1 MKNSKLKEEY
11 MKEEYMKEESF
22 WHVTNKKNLESIRE
36 NGLIPKDG
44 KRDGVLK
51 SEIDPVPRVF
61 FSHGL
66 EAVLWQ
72 ANNLAYL
79 IDNFCTEQIE
89 VKEDGYNRKELNK
102 EIKKFLEDK
111 ENGKENTKGFIDI
124 GLFLQEKINS
134 KGISKSITEKDLE
147 MVSYNLTKSLWENSI
162 YIKANLEDG
171 IDYSYEKDFNYIR
184 GGKTKPMDKANMHTF
199 EGRSIES
206 EKLEVM
212 SDNEGKPLNSWE
224 VLKQMAEYYKKEN
237 PDKEHLPVRV
247 TSRGYTDENGK
258 TVILEDTPEKD
269 YISIFMDME
278 KNIEEQEKVGKMV
291 KGFAKD
297 KEVCLRT
304 KETEKIFDDLE
315 KDIERDVD
323 KEREEDDNNRY

>member
-1 MKNSKLKEEY
+1 MKNSKIKEEY
-11 MKEEYMKEESF
+11 MKEEAF

-199 EGRSIES
+199 ERRSIDS

-212 SDNEGKPLNSWE
+212 SDDEGKTLNSWE

-269 YISIFMDME
+269 YISIFMDIE
-278 KNIEEQEKVGKMV
+278 KNIEEQEKISKMI

-315 KDIERDVD
+315 KDVEKWKEIEENDSD
-323 KEREEDDNNRY
+323 RY

>member
-1 MKNSKLKEEY
+1 MRNSKL
-11 MKEEYMKEESF
+11 KEEYMKEESF

-134 KGISKSITEKDLE
+134 KGISKNITEKDLE

-184 GGKTKPMDKANMHTF
+184 GGKTKTMDKANMHTF
-199 EGRSIES
+199 EGKNIDT
-206 EKLEVM
+206 EKLEVI
-212 SDNEGKPLNSWE
+212 SDNAGKPLNSWE

-278 KNIEEQEKVGKMV
+278 KNIEEQEKISKMI

-315 KDIERDVD
+315 KDMELEKGKEIEENDS
-323 KEREEDDNNRY
+323 NRY

>member
-1 MKNSKLKEEY
+1 MRNSKL
-11 MKEEYMKEESF
+11 KEEYMKEESF

-36 NGLIPKDG
+36 KGMVPKDG
-44 KRDGVLK
+44 KREGVLK

-79 IDNFCTEQIE
+79 IDNFCTEQIK

-199 EGRSIES
+199 EGRSIDS

-212 SDNEGKPLNSWE
+212 SDDEGKPLNSWE

-269 YISIFMDME
+269 YISIFIGME
-278 KNIEEQEKVGKMV
+278 KNIEEQEKISKMI

-315 KDIERDVD
+315 KDMELEKGKEIEENDSD
-323 KEREEDDNNRY
+323 RY

>member
-1 MKNSKLKEEY
+1 MKNSKI
-11 MKEEYMKEESF
+11 KEEYMKEESF

-79 IDNFCTEQIE
+79 IDNFCTEQIK

-199 EGRSIES
+199 EGRSIDS
-206 EKLEVM
+206 GKLEVM
-212 SDNEGKPLNSWE
+212 SDDEGKPLNSWE

-269 YISIFMDME
+269 YISIFIDME

-315 KDIERDVD
+315 KDIERDID

>member
-1 MKNSKLKEEY
+1 MKNSKL
-11 MKEEYMKEESF
+11 KEEYMKEESF
-22 WHVTNKKNLESIRE
+22 WHVTNKKNIESIRE

-79 IDNFCTEQIE
+79 IDNICTEQIE
-89 VKEDGYNRKELNK
+89 DKEDGYNRKELNK

-111 ENGKENTKGFIDI
+111 EDGKENTKGFIDI

-134 KGISKSITEKDLE
+134 KGISKSITKKDLE
-147 MVSYNLTKSLWENSI
+147 KVVYNLIKSFWENSI

-199 EGRSIES
+199 EGRSIDS
-206 EKLEVM
+206 EKLKVM
-212 SDNEGKPLNSWE
+212 SDDEGKPLNSWE
-224 VLKQMAEYYKKEN
+224 VLKQMVEYYKKEN

-269 YISIFMDME
+269 YISIFIDME
-278 KNIEEQEKVGKMV
+278 KNIEEQEKISKMT
-291 KGFAKD
+291 KSFAKD

-315 KDIERDVD
+315 KDIERDVEKG
-323 KEREEDDNNRY
+323 KEIEENDSDRY

>member
-1 MKNSKLKEEY
+1 MRNSKL
-11 MKEEYMKEESF
+11 KEEYMKEESF

-36 NGLIPKDG
+36 KGMVPKDG

-147 MVSYNLTKSLWENSI
+147 KVAYNLTKSLWENSI
-162 YIKANLEDG
+162 YIKANLKDG

-269 YISIFMDME
+269 YISIFMDIE
-278 KNIEEQEKVGKMV
+278 KNIEEQEKISKMI

-315 KDIERDVD
+315 KDMELEKGKEIEENDSD
-323 KEREEDDNNRY
+323 RY

>member
-147 MVSYNLTKSLWENSI
+147 KVAYNLTKSLWENSI
-162 YIKANLEDG
+162 YIKANLKDG

>member
-1 MKNSKLKEEY
+1 MRNSKL
-11 MKEEYMKEESF
+11 KEEYMKEESF

-199 EGRSIES
+199 EGRSIDS
-206 EKLEVM
+206 GKLEVM
-212 SDNEGKPLNSWE
+212 SDDEGKPLNSWK

-269 YISIFMDME
+269 YISIFMDIE
-278 KNIEEQEKVGKMV
+278 KNIEEQEKISKMI

-315 KDIERDVD
+315 KDIEKG
-323 KEREEDDNNRY
+323 KEIEKNDSDRY

>member
-1 MKNSKLKEEY
+1 MKNSKL
-11 MKEEYMKEESF
+11 KEEYMKEESF

-199 EGRSIES
+199 EGRSIDS
-206 EKLEVM
+206 GKLEVM
-212 SDNEGKPLNSWE
+212 SDNAGKPLNSWE

-237 PDKEHLPVRV
+237 PDKEYLPVRV

-269 YISIFMDME
+269 YISIFMDIE
-278 KNIEEQEKVGKMV
+278 KNIEEKEKISKMI

-315 KDIERDVD
+315 KDIEKG
-323 KEREEDDNNRY
+323 KEIEENDSDRY

>member
-1 MKNSKLKEEY
+1 MRNSKLKE
-11 MKEEYMKEESF
+11 KYMKEESF
-22 WHVTNKKNLESIRE
+22 WHVTNKKNLERIRE

-79 IDNFCTEQIE
+79 IDNFCTEQIK

-147 MVSYNLTKSLWENSI
+147 KVAYNLTKSLWENSI

-199 EGRSIES
+199 EGRSIDS

-212 SDNEGKPLNSWE
+212 SDDEGKPLNSWE

-278 KNIEEQEKVGKMV
+278 KNIEEQEKISKMI

-315 KDIERDVD
+315 KDMELEKGKEIEENGSD
-323 KEREEDDNNRY
+323 RY

>member
-1 MKNSKLKEEY
+1 MKNSKL
-11 MKEEYMKEESF
+11 KEEYMKEESF
-22 WHVTNKKNLESIRE
+22 WHVTNKKNLDSIRE
-36 NGLIPKDG
+36 KGILPKDG

-61 FSHGL
+61 FSHGI
-66 EAVLWQ
+66 EAAIWQ

-79 IDNFCTEQIE
+79 IDNICTEQIE
-89 VKEDGYNRKELNK
+89 DKEDGYNRKELNK

-111 ENGKENTKGFIDI
+111 EDGKENTKGFIDI

-134 KGISKSITEKDLE
+134 KGISKSITKKDLE
-147 MVSYNLTKSLWENSI
+147 KVAYNLTKSFWENSI

-184 GGKTKPMDKANMHTF
+184 DGKTKPMDKANMHTF
-199 EGRSIES
+199 EGRSIDS

-212 SDNEGKPLNSWE
+212 SDDEGKPLNSWE

-237 PDKEHLPVRV
+237 PNKEHLPVRV

-278 KNIEEQEKVGKMV
+278 KNIEEQEKISKMT
-291 KGFAKD
+291 KSFAKD

-315 KDIERDVD
+315 KDMELEKGKEIEENDSD
-323 KEREEDDNNRY
+323 RY

>member
-1 MKNSKLKEEY
+1 MKNSKL
-11 MKEEYMKEESF
+11 KEEYMKEESF

-36 NGLIPKDG
+36 KGMVPKDG
-44 KRDGVLK
+44 KREGVLK

-79 IDNFCTEQIE
+79 IDNFCTEQIK

-199 EGRSIES
+199 EGRSIDS
-206 EKLEVM
+206 GKLEVM
-212 SDNEGKPLNSWE
+212 SDDEGKPLNSWE

-315 KDIERDVD
+315 KDIERDID

>member
-1 MKNSKLKEEY
+1 MRNSKL
-11 MKEEYMKEESF
+11 KEEYMKEESF

-36 NGLIPKDG
+36 KGMVPKDG
-44 KRDGVLK
+44 KREGVLK

-79 IDNFCTEQIE
+79 IDNFCTEQIK

-199 EGRSIES
+199 EGRSIDS
-206 EKLEVM
+206 GKLEVM
-212 SDNEGKPLNSWE
+212 SDDEGKPLNSWE

-269 YISIFMDME
+269 YISIFMGME
-278 KNIEEQEKVGKMV
+278 KNIEEQEKISKMI

-315 KDIERDVD
+315 KDMELEKGKEIEENDSDRC
-323 KEREEDDNNRY
+323 

>member
-1 MKNSKLKEEY
+1 MRNSKL
-11 MKEEYMKEESF
+11 KEEYMKEESF

-36 NGLIPKDG
+36 KGMVPKDG
-44 KRDGVLK
+44 KREGVLK

-79 IDNFCTEQIE
+79 IDNFCTEQIK

-199 EGRSIES
+199 EGRSIDS
-206 EKLEVM
+206 GKLEVM
-212 SDNEGKPLNSWE
+212 SDDEGKPLNSWE

-269 YISIFMDME
+269 YISIFMGME
-278 KNIEEQEKVGKMV
+278 KNIEEQEKISKMI

-315 KDIERDVD
+315 KDMELEKGKEIEENDSD
-323 KEREEDDNNRY
+323 RY

>member
-1 MKNSKLKEEY
+1 MKNSKL
-11 MKEEYMKEESF
+11 KEEYMKEESF

-36 NGLIPKDG
+36 KGMVPKDG

-51 SEIDPVPRVF
+51 SDIDPVPRVF

-124 GLFLQEKINS
+124 GLFLQEKINN

-199 EGRSIES
+199 EGRSIDS

-212 SDNEGKPLNSWE
+212 SDDEGKPLNSWE

-278 KNIEEQEKVGKMV
+278 KNIEEQENISKMT
-291 KGFAKD
+291 KSFAKD

-315 KDIERDVD
+315 KDIEKG
-323 KEREEDDNNRY
+323 KEIEENDSDRY

>member
-1 MKNSKLKEEY
+1 MKNSKL
-11 MKEEYMKEESF
+11 KEEYMKEESF

-36 NGLIPKDG
+36 KGMVPKDG
-44 KRDGVLK
+44 KREGVLK

-79 IDNFCTEQIE
+79 IDNFCTEQIK

-199 EGRSIES
+199 EGRSIDS
-206 EKLEVM
+206 GKLEVM
-212 SDNEGKPLNSWE
+212 SDDEGKPLNSWE

-278 KNIEEQEKVGKMV
+278 KNIEEQEKISKMI

-315 KDIERDVD
+315 KDMELEKGKEIEENDSD
-323 KEREEDDNNRY
+323 RY

>member
-1 MKNSKLKEEY
+1 MKNSKLKE
-11 MKEEYMKEESF
+11 KYMKEESF
-22 WHVTNKKNLESIRE
+22 WHVTNKKNLDSIRE
-36 NGLIPKDG
+36 KGMVPKDG
-44 KRDGVLK
+44 KREGVLK

-79 IDNFCTEQIE
+79 IDNFCTEQIK

-111 ENGKENTKGFIDI
+111 EDGKENTKGFIDI

-199 EGRSIES
+199 EGRSIDS

-212 SDNEGKPLNSWE
+212 SDDEGKPLNSWE
-224 VLKQMAEYYKKEN
+224 VLKKMAEYYKKEN

-278 KNIEEQEKVGKMV
+278 KNIEEQEKISKMT
-291 KGFAKD
+291 KSFAKD

-315 KDIERDVD
+315 KDIERDVEKG
-323 KEREEDDNNRY
+323 KEIEENDSDRY

>member
-1 MKNSKLKEEY
+1 MRNSKL
-11 MKEEYMKEESF
+11 KEEYMKEESF

-199 EGRSIES
+199 EGRSIDS

-212 SDNEGKPLNSWE
+212 SDNAGKPLNSWE

-258 TVILEDTPEKD
+258 TVIVEDTLEKD

-278 KNIEEQEKVGKMV
+278 KNIEEQEKISKMI

-315 KDIERDVD
+315 KDVEKGKEIEENDSD
-323 KEREEDDNNRY
+323 RY

>member
-1 MKNSKLKEEY
+1 MRNSKL
-11 MKEEYMKEESF
+11 KEEYMKEESF

-36 NGLIPKDG
+36 KGMVPKDG
-44 KRDGVLK
+44 KREGVLK

-79 IDNFCTEQIE
+79 IDNFCTEQIK

-199 EGRSIES
+199 EGRSIDS
-206 EKLEVM
+206 GKLEVM
-212 SDNEGKPLNSWE
+212 SDDEGKPLNSWE

-269 YISIFMDME
+269 YISIFMEME
-278 KNIEEQEKVGKMV
+278 KNIEEQEKISKMT
-291 KGFAKD
+291 KSFAKD

-315 KDIERDVD
+315 KDMELEKGKEIEENDSD
-323 KEREEDDNNRY
+323 RY

>member
-1 MKNSKLKEEY
+1 MKNSKL
-11 MKEEYMKEESF
+11 KEEYMKEESF

-36 NGLIPKDG
+36 KGMVPKDG

-199 EGRSIES
+199 ERRSIDS

-212 SDNEGKPLNSWE
+212 SDNEGKLLNSWE

-269 YISIFMDME
+269 YISIFMDIE
-278 KNIEEQEKVGKMV
+278 KNIEEQEKISKMI

-315 KDIERDVD
+315 KDIEKDIEKG
-323 KEREEDDNNRY
+323 KEIEENDSDRY

>member
-1 MKNSKLKEEY
+1 MRNNKL
-11 MKEEYMKEESF
+11 KEEYMKEESF
-22 WHVTNKKNLESIRE
+22 WHVTNKKNIESIRE

-79 IDNFCTEQIE
+79 IDNFCTEQIN
-89 VKEDGYNRKELNK
+89 VKEEGYNRKDLKK
-102 EIKKFLEDK
+102 EIDKFIGD
-111 ENGKENTKGFIDI
+111 NDGKEEHTKGFIDI
-124 GLFLQEKINS
+124 RIFLEEKIAS
-134 KGISKSITEKDLE
+134 KGIGSDITKKDLE
-147 MVSYNLTKSLWENSI
+147 KVAYNLTKSFWENSI

-199 EGRSIES
+199 EGRSIDS

-212 SDNEGKPLNSWE
+212 SDDEGKPLNSWE

-269 YISIFMDME
+269 YISIFMEME
-278 KNIEEQEKVGKMV
+278 KNIEEQEKISKMT
-291 KGFAKD
+291 KSFAKD

-315 KDIERDVD
+315 KDIERDLEKG
-323 KEREEDDNNRY
+323 KEIEENDSDRY

>member
-1 MKNSKLKEEY
+1 MRNSKL
-11 MKEEYMKEESF
+11 KEEYMKEESF

-36 NGLIPKDG
+36 KGMVPKDG
-44 KRDGVLK
+44 KREGVLK

-102 EIKKFLEDK
+102 EIKKFLENK
-111 ENGKENTKGFIDI
+111 EDGKENTKGFIDI

-199 EGRSIES
+199 EGKNIDT
-206 EKLEVM
+206 EKLEVI

-237 PDKEHLPVRV
+237 IDKEHLPVRV

-278 KNIEEQEKVGKMV
+278 KNIEEQEKISKMI

-315 KDIERDVD
+315 KDIEKG
-323 KEREEDDNNRY
+323 KEIEENDSDRY

>member
-1 MKNSKLKEEY
+1 MRNSKLKE
-11 MKEEYMKEESF
+11 KYMKEESF

-36 NGLIPKDG
+36 KGMVPKDG

-51 SEIDPVPRVF
+51 SDIDPVPRVF

-124 GLFLQEKINS
+124 GLFLQEKINN

-199 EGRSIES
+199 EGRSIDS

-212 SDNEGKPLNSWE
+212 SDDEGKPLNSWE

-278 KNIEEQEKVGKMV
+278 KNIEEQENISKMT
-291 KGFAKD
+291 KSFAKD

-315 KDIERDVD
+315 KDIERDVEKG
-323 KEREEDDNNRY
+323 KEIEENDSDRY

>member
-1 MKNSKLKEEY
+1 MRNSKL
-11 MKEEYMKEESF
+11 KEEYMKEESF
-22 WHVTNKKNLESIRE
+22 WHVTNKRNLESIRE
-36 NGLIPKDG
+36 KGMVPKDG

-102 EIKKFLEDK
+102 EIKKFLENK
-111 ENGKENTKGFIDI
+111 GNGKENTKGFIDI

-147 MVSYNLTKSLWENSI
+147 MVSYNLTKSLWENGI

-199 EGRSIES
+199 EGRSIDS
-206 EKLEVM
+206 GKLEVM
-212 SDNEGKPLNSWE
+212 SDDEGKPLNSWE

-269 YISIFMDME
+269 YISIFMGME
-278 KNIEEQEKVGKMV
+278 KNIEEQEKISKMI

-315 KDIERDVD
+315 KDMELEKGKEIEENDSD
-323 KEREEDDNNRY
+323 RY

>member
-1 MKNSKLKEEY
+1 MRNSKLKE
-11 MKEEYMKEESF
+11 KYMKEESF

-36 NGLIPKDG
+36 KGMVPKDG

-199 EGRSIES
+199 EGRSIDS
-206 EKLEVM
+206 KKLEVM
-212 SDNEGKPLNSWE
+212 SDDEGKPLNSWE

-278 KNIEEQEKVGKMV
+278 KNIEEQEKISKMI

-304 KETEKIFDDLE
+304 KETEKIFNDLE
-315 KDIERDVD
+315 KDIEKG
-323 KEREEDDNNRY
+323 KEIEENDSDRY

>member
-1 MKNSKLKEEY
+1 MRNSKL
-11 MKEEYMKEESF
+11 KEEYMKEESF

-36 NGLIPKDG
+36 KGMVPKDG

-79 IDNFCTEQIE
+79 IDNFCTEQIK

-184 GGKTKPMDKANMHTF
+184 GGKIKPMDKANMHTF
-199 EGRSIES
+199 EGRSIDS
-206 EKLEVM
+206 GKLEVM
-212 SDNEGKPLNSWE
+212 SDDEGKTLNSWE
-224 VLKQMAEYYKKEN
+224 VLKKMAEYYKKEN

-258 TVILEDTPEKD
+258 TVILEDTSEKD
-269 YISIFMDME
+269 YISIFMDIE
-278 KNIEEQEKVGKMV
+278 KNIEEQEKISKMI

-304 KETEKIFDDLE
+304 KETEKIFNDLE
-315 KDIERDVD
+315 KDIEKG
-323 KEREEDDNNRY
+323 KEIEENDSDRY

>member
-1 MKNSKLKEEY
+1 MRNSKLKE
-11 MKEEYMKEESF
+11 KYMKEESF

-36 NGLIPKDG
+36 KGMVPKDG

-51 SEIDPVPRVF
+51 SDIDPVPRVF

-102 EIKKFLEDK
+102 EIKKILEDK

-147 MVSYNLTKSLWENSI
+147 KVAYNLTKSLWENSI
-162 YIKANLEDG
+162 YIKANLKDG

-199 EGRSIES
+199 EGRSIDS

-212 SDNEGKPLNSWE
+212 SDDEGKPLNSWE

-278 KNIEEQEKVGKMV
+278 KNIEEQENISKMT
-291 KGFAKD
+291 KSFAKD

-315 KDIERDVD
+315 KDIERDVEKG
-323 KEREEDDNNRY
+323 KEIEENDSDRY

>member
-1 MKNSKLKEEY
+1 M
-11 MKEEYMKEESF
+11 
-22 WHVTNKKNLESIRE
+22 
-36 NGLIPKDG
+36 
-44 KRDGVLK
+44 
-51 SEIDPVPRVF
+51 F

-79 IDNFCTEQIE
+79 IDNICTEQIK
-89 VKEDGYNRKELNK
+89 VKEDGYNRKDLKK
-102 EIKKFLEDK
+102 EIEKFIGD
-111 ENGKENTKGFIDI
+111 NDGKEEHTKGFIDI
-124 GLFLQEKINS
+124 SIFLKENIRKR
-134 KGISKSITEKDLE
+134 GISSEISKKDLE
-147 MVSYNLTKSLWENSI
+147 KAAYNLIKSFWENSI

-199 EGRSIES
+199 EGRSINS
-206 EKLEVM
+206 EKLEVI
-212 SDNEGKPLNSWE
+212 SDDEGKPLNSWE

-269 YISIFMDME
+269 YISIFMEME
-278 KNIEEQEKVGKMV
+278 KNIEEQEKISKMT
-291 KGFAKD
+291 KSFAKD

-315 KDIERDVD
+315 KDMELEKGKEIEENDSD
-323 KEREEDDNNRY
+323 RY

>member
-1 MKNSKLKEEY
+1 MRNSKL
-11 MKEEYMKEESF
+11 KEEYMKEESF

-102 EIKKFLEDK
+102 EIKKFLENK
-111 ENGKENTKGFIDI
+111 ENEKENTKGFIDI

-147 MVSYNLTKSLWENSI
+147 MVSYNLTKSLWENGI

-199 EGRSIES
+199 EGRSIDS
-206 EKLEVM
+206 GKLEVM
-212 SDNEGKPLNSWE
+212 SDDEGKPLNSWE
-224 VLKQMAEYYKKEN
+224 ALKQMAEYYKKEN
-237 PDKEHLPVRV
+237 PNKEHLPVRV

-278 KNIEEQEKVGKMV
+278 KNIEEQENISKMT
-291 KGFAKD
+291 KSFAKD

-315 KDIERDVD
+315 KDIEKG
-323 KEREEDDNNRY
+323 KEIEENDSDRY

>member
-1 MKNSKLKEEY
+1 MRNSKL
-11 MKEEYMKEESF
+11 KEEYMKEESF

-134 KGISKSITEKDLE
+134 KGISKNITEKDLE

-184 GGKTKPMDKANMHTF
+184 GGKTKTMDKANMHTF
-199 EGRSIES
+199 EGKNIDT
-206 EKLEVM
+206 EKLEVI
-212 SDNEGKPLNSWE
+212 SDNAGKPLNSWE

-278 KNIEEQEKVGKMV
+278 KNIEEQEKISKMI

-304 KETEKIFDDLE
+304 KETEKIFNDLE
-315 KDIERDVD
+315 KDIEKG
-323 KEREEDDNNRY
+323 KEIEENDSNRY

>member
-1 MKNSKLKEEY
+1 MRNSKL
-11 MKEEYMKEESF
+11 KEEYMKEESF

-36 NGLIPKDG
+36 KGMVPKDG

-199 EGRSIES
+199 EGRSIDS
-206 EKLEVM
+206 GKLEVM
-212 SDNEGKPLNSWE
+212 SDDEGKPLNSWE

-278 KNIEEQEKVGKMV
+278 KNIEEQEKISKMI

-315 KDIERDVD
+315 KDIEKG
-323 KEREEDDNNRY
+323 KEIEKNDSDRY

>member
-1 MKNSKLKEEY
+1 MKNSKIKEEY
-11 MKEEYMKEESF
+11 MKEEAF

-199 EGRSIES
+199 ERRSIDS

-212 SDNEGKPLNSWE
+212 SDDEGKTLNSWE

-247 TSRGYTDENGK
+247 TSRGYTDENCK

-269 YISIFMDME
+269 YISIFMDIE
-278 KNIEEQEKVGKMV
+278 KNIEEQEKISKMI

-315 KDIERDVD
+315 KDVEKWKEIEENDSD
-323 KEREEDDNNRY
+323 RY

>member
-1 MKNSKLKEEY
+1 MRNSKL
-11 MKEEYMKEESF
+11 KEEYMKEESF

-36 NGLIPKDG
+36 KGMIPKDG

-89 VKEDGYNRKELNK
+89 VKEDGYDRKELNK

-199 EGRSIES
+199 ERRSIDS
-206 EKLEVM
+206 GKLEVM
-212 SDNEGKPLNSWE
+212 SDDEGKPLNSWE

-269 YISIFMDME
+269 YISIFMDIE
-278 KNIEEQEKVGKMV
+278 KNIEEQEKISKMI

-315 KDIERDVD
+315 KDMELEKGKEIEENDSDRC
-323 KEREEDDNNRY
+323 

>member
-1 MKNSKLKEEY
+1 MRNSKL
-11 MKEEYMKEESF
+11 KEEYMKEESF

-36 NGLIPKDG
+36 KGMVPKDG
-44 KRDGVLK
+44 KREGVLK

-111 ENGKENTKGFIDI
+111 EDGKENTKGFIDI
-124 GLFLQEKINS
+124 GLFLQEKINN

-184 GGKTKPMDKANMHTF
+184 GGKTKPMNKANMHTF
-199 EGRSIES
+199 EGRSIDS

-212 SDNEGKPLNSWE
+212 SDNAGKPLNSWE

-278 KNIEEQEKVGKMV
+278 KNIEEQEKISKMI

-315 KDIERDVD
+315 KDIEKG
-323 KEREEDDNNRY
+323 KEIEENDSDRY

>member
-1 MKNSKLKEEY
+1 MRNSKL
-11 MKEEYMKEESF
+11 KEEYMKEESF

-36 NGLIPKDG
+36 KGMVPKDG

-79 IDNFCTEQIE
+79 IDNFCTEQIK

-199 EGRSIES
+199 EGRSIDS

-212 SDNEGKPLNSWE
+212 SDNAGKPLNSWE

-258 TVILEDTPEKD
+258 TVIVEDTLEKD

-278 KNIEEQEKVGKMV
+278 KNIEEQEKISKMI

-315 KDIERDVD
+315 KDVEKGKEIEENDSD
-323 KEREEDDNNRY
+323 RY

>member
-1 MKNSKLKEEY
+1 MKNSKL
-11 MKEEYMKEESF
+11 KEEYMKEESF

-36 NGLIPKDG
+36 KGMVPKDG
-44 KRDGVLK
+44 KREGVLK

-199 EGRSIES
+199 EGRSIDS

-212 SDNEGKPLNSWE
+212 SDDEGKPLNSWE

-278 KNIEEQEKVGKMV
+278 KNIEEQEKISKMI

-315 KDIERDVD
+315 KDIEKG
-323 KEREEDDNNRY
+323 KEIEENDSDRY

>member
-1 MKNSKLKEEY
+1 MKNSKI
-11 MKEEYMKEESF
+11 KEEYMKEESF
-22 WHVTNKKNLESIRE
+22 WHVTNKKNLDSIRE

-79 IDNFCTEQIE
+79 IDDFCTEQIK

-199 EGRSIES
+199 EGRSIDS
-206 EKLEVM
+206 GKLEVM
-212 SDNEGKPLNSWE
+212 SDDEGKPLNSWE
-224 VLKQMAEYYKKEN
+224 VLKQMVEYYKKEN

-278 KNIEEQEKVGKMV
+278 KNIEEQEKISKMI

-315 KDIERDVD
+315 KDMELEKGKEIEENDSD
-323 KEREEDDNNRY
+323 RY

>member
-1 MKNSKLKEEY
+1 MRNSKL
-11 MKEEYMKEESF
+11 KEEYMKEESF

-36 NGLIPKDG
+36 KGMVPKDG

-79 IDNFCTEQIE
+79 IDNFCTEQIK

-199 EGRSIES
+199 EGRSIDS

-212 SDNEGKPLNSWE
+212 SDDEGKPLNSWE

-278 KNIEEQEKVGKMV
+278 KNIEEQEKISKMI

-315 KDIERDVD
+315 KDMELEKGKEIEENDSD
-323 KEREEDDNNRY
+323 RY

>member
-1 MKNSKLKEEY
+1 MRNSKL
-11 MKEEYMKEESF
+11 KEEYMKEESF

-36 NGLIPKDG
+36 KGMVPKDG

-79 IDNFCTEQIE
+79 IDNFCTEQIK

-199 EGRSIES
+199 EGRSIDS
-206 EKLEVM
+206 GKLEVM
-212 SDNEGKPLNSWE
+212 SDDEGKPLNSWE

-269 YISIFMDME
+269 YISIFMGME
-278 KNIEEQEKVGKMV
+278 KNIEEQEKISKMI

-315 KDIERDVD
+315 KDMELEKGKEIEENDSDR
-323 KEREEDDNNRY
+323 

>member
-1 MKNSKLKEEY
+1 MKNSKL
-11 MKEEYMKEESF
+11 KEEYMKEESF
-22 WHVTNKKNLESIRE
+22 WHVTNKKNIESIRE

-79 IDNFCTEQIE
+79 IDNICTEQIE

-111 ENGKENTKGFIDI
+111 EDGKENTKGFIDI

-134 KGISKSITEKDLE
+134 KGISKSITKKDLE
-147 MVSYNLTKSLWENSI
+147 KVVYNLIKSFWENSI

-199 EGRSIES
+199 EGRSIDS

-212 SDNEGKPLNSWE
+212 SDNAGKPLNSWE

-258 TVILEDTPEKD
+258 TVINIRRYTRKRLYK
-269 YISIFMDME
+269 YIYGDG
-278 KNIEEQEKVGKMV
+278 EEYRRTR
-291 KGFAKD
+291 KD
-297 KEVCLRT
+297 K
-304 KETEKIFDDLE
+304 
-315 KDIERDVD
+315 
-323 KEREEDDNNRY
+323 